1 MPSASAGA
9 GGRGMGLRN
18 CELRRARAAATC
30 RGNAGNYG
38 ALGATPPTCLST
50 RSGHRDSPPA
60 WRPPER
66 AFPPTRPTS
75 WTLPGVA
82 IYGDLKVRAGGA
94 PVGLGSSQGHG
105 GSGWGV
111 GCAWG
116 SPLPAVVRVW
126 APGGAAGTWR
136 RFPARPGAFSFPL
149 SCCLRPLPFG
159 GEAGAAGRGAGEAVR
174 RRQTPSITRFA
185 IASLGAQ
192 RQLRGNCSLEQRL
205 ISLSTPT

>member
-1 MPSASAGA
+1 MLLTTRDPRRSPTEGC
-9 GGRGMGLRN
+9 GLR
-18 CELRRARAAATC
+18 LRLGLGLGRVSKI
-30 RGNAGNYG
+30 AGRRENYG

-136 RFPARPGAFSFPL
+136 RFPARPGAFSFPPLLPHSAPAFGRFLIRL
-149 SCCLRPLPFG
+149 SGSAYLDN
-159 GEAGAAGRGAGEAVR
+159 
-174 RRQTPSITRFA
+174 QN
-185 IASLGAQ
+185 ASKKI
-192 RQLRGNCSLEQRL
+192 RH
-205 ISLSTPT
+205 IS

>member
-1 MPSASAGA
+1 MSAGVAIYSGIA
-9 GGRGMGLRN
+9 GPPQIS
-18 CELRRARAAATC
+18 AP
-30 RGNAGNYG
+30 
-38 ALGATPPTCLST
+38 LGATPPTCLST

-136 RFPARPGAFSFPL
+136 RFPARPGAFSFPP
-149 SCCLRPLPFG
+149 SCPHLAPASRGGGRRSWAAPPVNEVDSPCLTFSQVQSARNRLVGSAADPG
-159 GEAGAAGRGAGEAVR
+159 DEALFLKNGR
-174 RRQTPSITRFA
+174 
-185 IASLGAQ
+185 
-192 RQLRGNCSLEQRL
+192 
-205 ISLSTPT
+205 

>member
-1 MPSASAGA
+1 MALAGPPQISAP
-9 GGRGMGLRN
+9 
-18 CELRRARAAATC
+18 
-30 RGNAGNYG
+30 
-38 ALGATPPTCLST
+38 LGATPPTCLST

-82 IYGDLKVRAGGA
+82 IYGDLKVGAGGA

-136 RFPARPGAFSFPL
+136 RFPARPGAFSFP
-149 SCCLRPLPFG
+149 PLLPPSAPAFWG
-159 GEAGAAGRGAGEAVR
+159 GGRGSRARGGGGGTQAANPLHHSVR
-174 RRQTPSITRFA
+174 YRYRKP
-185 IASLGAQ
+185 Q
-192 RQLRGNCSLEQRL
+192 RQLLY
-205 ISLSTPT
+205 

>member
-1 MPSASAGA
+1 MRQKAKGGGGA
-9 GGRGMGLRN
+9 GGG
-18 CELRRARAAATC
+18 AAGAV
-30 RGNAGNYG
+30 AGCTYFYLP
-38 ALGATPPTCLST
+38 LGATSPACLST
-50 RSGHRDSPPA
+50 HSGHRDSPPA

-136 RFPARPGAFSFPL
+136 RFPARPGAFSFP
-149 SCCLRPLPFG
+149 PLLPPSAPAFWG
-159 GEAGAAGRGAGEAVR
+159 GVRGSRARGGGGGTQAANPLHQPLISRAPRGSE
-174 RRQTPSITRFA
+174 A
-185 IASLGAQ
+185 IALL
-192 RQLRGNCSLEQRL
+192 RQPPFC
-205 ISLSTPT
+205 LSAPT